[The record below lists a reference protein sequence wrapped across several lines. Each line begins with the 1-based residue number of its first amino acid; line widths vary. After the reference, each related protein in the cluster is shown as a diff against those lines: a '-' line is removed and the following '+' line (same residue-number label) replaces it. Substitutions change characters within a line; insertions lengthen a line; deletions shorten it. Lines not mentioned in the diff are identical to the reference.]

1 VYSME
6 GGIRAWKGL
15 VAKGPPEAGVA
26 FFPPGA
32 TGEELTALAW
42 VLEDGSAFFYGSL
55 AKQHP
60 ASPLF
65 AELAGAEE
73 NHKRTLL
80 QAYREIFGGTAE
92 ASFPGSILA
101 AQGGE
106 KTIEGGVSVGAAL
119 AWVQDKSLAEALEYC
134 LALEVNSQDLYLK
147 MEKTVQNQQAQTVFL
162 RLAEEEK
169 SHVNRLSA
177 LFAKHLVP

>member
-1 VYSME
+1 ME
-6 GGIRAWKGL
+6 GGIHAWKGL
-15 VAKGPPEAGVA
+15 VAKGPPEAGMA

-80 QAYREIFGGTAE
+80 QAYREIFGGAAE
-92 ASFPGSILA
+92 ASFPGSILP

-106 KTIEGGVSVGAAL
+106 KTMEGFVHSASGYLIFIVAFFLLLGTATLLGLGKGSPKEGGH
-119 AWVQDKSLAEALEYC
+119 E
-134 LALEVNSQDLYLK
+134 
-147 MEKTVQNQQAQTVFL
+147 
-162 RLAEEEK
+162 
-169 SHVNRLSA
+169 
-177 LFAKHLVP
+177 